1 MQTRGRGLAMKDKTH
16 GEVTATFDDDTKRMH
31 RFIIDEGQA
40 VKGVLYIFKDSTIPD
55 SITIR
60 LRTKAEAEKAKD
72 D

>member
-1 MQTRGRGLAMKDKTH
+1 MKDKTH